1 MRLCITPQR
10 HIPLSDIP
18 VFTSG
23 SFTQSPPSKYWLA
36 GQHPILRA
44 PSLITAAFT
53 MQCSRKGGCFL
64 VRTDDRDL
72 NLEIGQEIKI

>member
-1 MRLCITPQR
+1 MRMCITLQMQV
-10 HIPLSDIP
+10 PLSDIP
-18 VFTSG
+18 ILTLGNFP
-23 SFTQSPPSKYWLA
+23 QSPSRYW
-36 GQHPILRA
+36 HPTLRA

-72 NLEIGQEIKI
+72 NLEMGQEIKI